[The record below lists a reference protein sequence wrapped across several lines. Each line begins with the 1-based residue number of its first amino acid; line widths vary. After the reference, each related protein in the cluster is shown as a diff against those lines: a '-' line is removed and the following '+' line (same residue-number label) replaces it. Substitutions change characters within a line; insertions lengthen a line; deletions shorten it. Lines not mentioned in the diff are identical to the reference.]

1 MGYLGG
7 LLHLLTD
14 GIGGFELLFYASDKS
29 VYYYLPLQT
38 DSPAL
43 AALSQVTAMAVTCS
57 HPKRRV

>member
-1 MGYLGG
+1 M
-7 LLHLLTD
+7 LTD